1 MFKKYKVYAVLNS
14 NWKYEYSIEKNDIS
28 LICFRTMRTSKHRDS
43 PIRQS
48 HNILIQEQS
57 FPSFNTK
64 ECKFQLLK
72 YTKDHSIENQQFTT
86 RRDGTSI
93 AGINYTTSL
102 KIEK

>member
-1 MFKKYKVYAVLNS
+1 MIY
-14 NWKYEYSIEKNDIS
+14 
-28 LICFRTMRTSKHRDS
+28 FRTMRTSKHRDS

-57 FPSFNTK
+57 FPSSNTK
-64 ECKFQLLK
+64 ECKFQLLI